1 MSKVSHESRIHVEE
15 GDIRL
20 RLNENYPL
28 KIDIVANDVVPD
40 AKFQGLG
47 KTEKDGGEPG
57 RVHYFAAIEPNKF
70 SPTLVVV
77 AGTIFSILSRYHFFV
92 RCNFMRE
99 FF

>member
-1 MSKVSHESRIHVEE
+1 MSHESRIHVEE

-47 KTEKDGGEPG
+47 KAEKDNSTGEP

-77 AGTIFSILSRYHFFV
+77 AGTSIGAGV
-92 RCNFMRE
+92 GE
-99 FF
+99 P